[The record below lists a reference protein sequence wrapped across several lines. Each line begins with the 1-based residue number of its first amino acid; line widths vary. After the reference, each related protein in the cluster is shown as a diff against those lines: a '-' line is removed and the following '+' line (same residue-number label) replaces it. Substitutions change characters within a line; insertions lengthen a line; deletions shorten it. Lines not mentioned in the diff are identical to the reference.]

1 MQVCT
6 GCLTVFCCAALPPYI
21 ILRNPPWCPHVAK
34 VYRFADNTAGL
45 DTGRFEV
52 VCLVHI
58 AWLCMQQLLKHAHV
72 HGQLGSTIACS
83 CLFSCAVCPAALSV
97 RVLALASPPSRCPSG
112 PHLACDASSGASC
125 LRPLPPWPVRAYCL
139 RPWKLQPGSSRGE
152 QPGMPRVSHGVC
164 QGGWRVQVPLQAFC
178 LSASGFTN
186 IKGCVSHF
194 KVAAITIHRPG

>member
-1 MQVCT
+1 MAVHAAVVEACTCARSTWQYDCMQ
-6 GCLTVFCCAALPPYI
+6 
-21 ILRNPPWCPHVAK
+21 PHV
-34 VYRFADNTAGL
+34 L
-45 DTGRFEV
+45 SE
-52 VCLVHI
+52 
-58 AWLCMQQLLKHAHV
+58 
-72 HGQLGSTIACS
+72 HG
-83 CLFSCAVCPAALSV
+83 AVCPAALSV

-178 LSASGFTN
+178 LSASGFTI

-194 KVAAITIHRPG
+194 KVAAITIYRPG